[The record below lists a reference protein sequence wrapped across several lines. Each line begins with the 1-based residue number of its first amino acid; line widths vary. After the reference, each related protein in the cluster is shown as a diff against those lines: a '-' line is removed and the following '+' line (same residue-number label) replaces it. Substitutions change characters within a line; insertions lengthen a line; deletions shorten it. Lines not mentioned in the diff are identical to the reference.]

1 MYWVT
6 FFDGSSK
13 VMSDFELDEIIENEE
28 SRDSIV
34 DSNDMDEGLILDTQ
48 TLTTS
53 KHQWGR
59 GYFSLVRAYS

>member
-13 VMSDFELDEIIENEE
+13 VMSDFELDEIIENEA

-34 DSNDMDEGLILDTQ
+34 EIKDMDEGIILDTQ
-48 TLTTS
+48 NLIYS
-53 KHQWGR
+53 KFH
-59 GYFSLVRAYS
+59 

>member
-13 VMSDFELDEIIENEE
+13 VMSDFELDGIIENED

-34 DSNDMDEGLILDTQ
+34 EIKDIDEGIILDTQ
-48 TLTTS
+48 QMILTRL
-53 KHQWGR
+53 H
-59 GYFSLVRAYS
+59 

>member
-13 VMSDFELDEIIENEE
+13 VMSDFELDEIIENED

-34 DSNDMDEGLILDTQ
+34 EIKTWTRVSFLIP
-48 TLTTS
+48 S
-53 KHQWGR
+53 R
-59 GYFSLVRAYS
+59 

>member
-13 VMSDFELDEIIENEE
+13 VMSDFKLDEIIENED

-34 DSNDMDEGLILDTQ
+34 EIKDMDEGIILDTQ
-48 TLTTS
+48 QMILN
-53 KHQWGR
+53 R
-59 GYFSLVRAYS
+59 L

>member
-13 VMSDFELDEIIENEE
+13 VMSDFELDEIIENKD

-34 DSNDMDEGLILDTQ
+34 EIKDMNEGIILDTQ
-48 TLTTS
+48 QMILNRL
-53 KHQWGR
+53 HQKI
-59 GYFSLVRAYS
+59 

>member
-13 VMSDFELDEIIENEE
+13 VMPDFELDEIIENED

-34 DSNDMDEGLILDTQ
+34 EIKDMNEDIILDTQ
-48 TLTTS
+48 NLIYN
-53 KHQWGR
+53 KLH
-59 GYFSLVRAYS
+59 

>member
-13 VMSDFELDEIIENEE
+13 VVSDFGLAEIIENED

-34 DSNDMDEGLILDTQ
+34 EIKDIDEGIILDTQ
-48 TLTTS
+48 NLIYN
-53 KHQWGR
+53 KLH
-59 GYFSLVRAYS
+59 

>member
-13 VMSDFELDEIIENEE
+13 VVSDFGLAEIIENED

-34 DSNDMDEGLILDTQ
+34 EIKDMAEGIILDTQ
-48 TLTTS
+48 SFIYS
-53 KHQWGR
+53 K
-59 GYFSLVRAYS
+59 LP

>member
-13 VMSDFELDEIIENEE
+13 VVSDFGLAEIIENED

-34 DSNDMDEGLILDTQ
+34 EIKDMDEGIILDTQ
-48 TLTTS
+48 SFIYS
-53 KHQWGR
+53 K
-59 GYFSLVRAYS
+59 LP

>member
-13 VMSDFELDEIIENEE
+13 VMSDFELDEILENEG

-34 DSNDMDEGLILDTQ
+34 DIKEMDEGIILDTQ
-48 TLTTS
+48 QMILN
-53 KHQWGR
+53 R
-59 GYFSLVRAYS
+59 L

>member
-13 VMSDFELDEIIENEE
+13 VMSDFELNGIIENED

-34 DSNDMDEGLILDTQ
+34 EIKDMDEGIILDTQ
-48 TLTTS
+48 QMILN
-53 KHQWGR
+53 R
-59 GYFSLVRAYS
+59 L

>member
-13 VMSDFELDEIIENEE
+13 VMPDFELDEIIENED

-34 DSNDMDEGLILDTQ
+34 EIKDINEDIILDTQ
-48 TLTTS
+48 NLIYN
-53 KHQWGR
+53 KLH
-59 GYFSLVRAYS
+59 

>member
-13 VMSDFELDEIIENEE
+13 VMSDFELDEIIENED

-34 DSNDMDEGLILDTQ
+34 EIKDRDEDVILDTQ
-48 TLTTS
+48 QMILNRL
-53 KHQWGR
+53 H
-59 GYFSLVRAYS
+59 

>member
-13 VMSDFELDEIIENEE
+13 VMSDFELHEIIENAD

-34 DSNDMDEGLILDTQ
+34 EIKDMDEGIILDTQ
-48 TLTTS
+48 QMILN
-53 KHQWGR
+53 R
-59 GYFSLVRAYS
+59 L

>member
-13 VMSDFELDEIIENEE
+13 VVSDFGLAEIIETED

-34 DSNDMDEGLILDTQ
+34 EIKDMDEGIILDTQ
-48 TLTTS
+48 SFIYS
-53 KHQWGR
+53 K
-59 GYFSLVRAYS
+59 LP

>member
-13 VMSDFELDEIIENEE
+13 VMSDFELDEIIENED

-34 DSNDMDEGLILDTQ
+34 EIKDMDEGIILDTQ
-48 TLTTS
+48 MMIFNRL
-53 KHQWGR
+53 H
-59 GYFSLVRAYS
+59 

>member
-13 VMSDFELDEIIENEE
+13 VVSDFELDEIIQNED

-34 DSNDMDEGLILDTQ
+34 EIRDMDEGITLDTQ
-48 TLTTS
+48 HLIYS
-53 KHQWGR
+53 KLH
-59 GYFSLVRAYS
+59 

>member
-13 VMSDFELDEIIENEE
+13 TISDFELDEIMENED

-34 DSNDMDEGLILDTQ
+34 EIRDMDEGIILDTQ
-48 TLTTS
+48 AFIYNKL
-53 KHQWGR
+53 H
-59 GYFSLVRAYS
+59 

>member
-13 VMSDFELDEIIENEE
+13 VMSDFELDEIMENED

-34 DSNDMDEGLILDTQ
+34 EIKDMDEGIILDTQ
-48 TLTTS
+48 QMILN
-53 KHQWGR
+53 H
-59 GYFSLVRAYS
+59 LH